1 MKFDVDVAFAMLGF
15 AVVALLVLAGI
26 ATYSY
31 NLKAEHC
38 RASGMVPVQYNG
50 SVYCASIESLK
61 VPK

>member
-1 MKFDVDVAFAMLGF
+1 MQDKDLLVLCIAS
-15 AVVALLVLAGI
+15 ALLLLLAGI

-31 NLKAEHC
+31 NTKAEHC